1 MSDAVKSGLLD
12 GLRVIEMSH
21 VMAAPTC
28 GLMLADMG
36 ADVIKVE
43 RSSGGDGVRR
53 NAPHIDGYSA
63 PFTMMNRNKRGIAI
77 NTKSAEGL
85 AALRQIIGTA
95 DIFIDNYRPGAME
108 HYGLSFADLKDDF
121 PKLICCSL
129 SGFGKGGPLGQ
140 QGGFDLVAQGMSGL
154 MSYTGEGAGRPPV
167 KVGSPVTDITA
178 GILAAMSILG
188 AVIQRQRTGLGQMV
202 DTSLFEAGVAL
213 SYWQSAIHLA
223 SGEIPGAMGSA
234 HPLMAPYQAF
244 QTSDGWINVGAA
256 SQATWEGLVRCLDDP
271 ALGEDPR
278 FRDNLGRMEHLDELV
293 ADLTERFVKHSTDDW
308 LALLEKFDV
317 PAGPVLNVAQM
328 AVHPQTVARDM
339 IRDVP
344 GGDRPDMKAIG
355 HPVKFSAADTDI
367 KRPAPRLG
375 EHSREVLL
383 ECGFSADDADAL
395 ITSGAVLQDQD

>member
-1 MSDAVKSGLLD
+1 MSENKSGLLA

-28 GLMLADMG
+28 GMMLADMG

-43 RSSGGDGVRR
+43 RVPGGDGVRR

-63 PFTMMNRNKRGIAI
+63 PFTMMNRNKRGFAV
-77 NTKSAEGL
+77 NTKTPEGL
-85 AALRQIIGTA
+85 ATLRRLIGGA
-95 DIFIDNYRPGAME
+95 DIFIENYRPGAMD
-108 HYGLSFADLKDDF
+108 HYGIGYGDLKADF
-121 PKLICCSL
+121 PALVYCSL

-154 MSYTGEGAGRPPV
+154 MSYPGEGAGRPPV

-188 AVIQRQRTGLGQMV
+188 AIVQRGQTGKGQSV
-202 DTSLFEAGVAL
+202 ETSLFEAGIAL

-256 SQATWEGLVRCLDDP
+256 SQATWEGLVKCLDDP
-271 ALGEDPR
+271 ALGKDPR
-278 FRDNLGRMEHLDELV
+278 FVDNLGRMKHLDELV
-293 ADLTERFVKHSTDDW
+293 ADLTERFVKKSTDDW
-308 LALLEKFDV
+308 LALLEEYDV
-317 PAGPVLNVAQM
+317 PAGPVLDVKQM
-328 AVHPQTVARDM
+328 AVHPQTTARNM

-355 HPVKFSAADTDI
+355 HPVKFSESHTEI
-367 KRPAPRLG
+367 MRPAPRLG

-383 ECGFSADDADAL
+383 EGGFSEDEADAL
-395 ITSGAVLQDQD
+395 ITAGAVHQD

>member
-1 MSDAVKSGLLD
+1 MTSSEKPGLLA
-12 GLRVIEMSH
+12 GLRIIEMSH

-28 GLMLADMG
+28 GMMLADMG

-43 RSSGGDGVRR
+43 RVPGGDGVRR

-63 PFTMMNRNKRGIAI
+63 PFTMMNRNKRGIAV
-77 NTKSAEGL
+77 NSKNPEGL
-85 AALRQIIGTA
+85 AALRRLIGSA
-95 DIFIDNYRPGAME
+95 DIFIENYRPGAME
-108 HYGLSFADLKDDF
+108 HFGIGYESMKADF
-121 PKLICCSL
+121 PKLIYCSL

-154 MSYTGEGAGRPPV
+154 MSITGEGAGRPPV

-178 GILAAMSILG
+178 GILAAMGILG
-188 AVIQRQRTGLGQMV
+188 AVVQRGITGLGQQV

-213 SYWQSAIHLA
+213 TYWQSAIHLA

-256 SQATWEGLVRCLDDP
+256 SQPTWEGLVRCLNDE
-271 ALGEDPR
+271 ALGADPR
-278 FRDNLGRMEHLDELV
+278 FVDNLGRMKHLDELV
-293 ADLTERFVKHSTDDW
+293 ADLSARFVQKSTDDW
-308 LALLEKFDV
+308 LALLEEFDV
-317 PAGPVLNVAQM
+317 PAGPVLNVQEM
-328 AVHPQTVARDM
+328 ANHPQTIARDM

-355 HPVKFSAADTDI
+355 HPVKFSQASTAIT
-367 KRPAPRLG
+367 RPAPRLG
-375 EHSREVLL
+375 EHTKEVLL
-383 ECGFSADDADAL
+383 EGGFSEQEADAL
-395 ITSGAVLQDQD
+395 ITSGALHQG

>member
-1 MSDAVKSGLLD
+1 MTKDSKGLLA
-12 GLRVIEMSH
+12 GLRVIELSH

-28 GLMLADMG
+28 GMMLADMG

-43 RSSGGDGVRR
+43 RFPGGDGVRR

-63 PFTMMNRNKRGIAI
+63 PFTMMNRNKRGVAI
-77 NTKSAEGL
+77 NTKTPEGL
-85 AALRQIIGTA
+85 AALRQMIGSA
-95 DIFIDNYRPGAME
+95 DIFIENYRPGAME
-108 HYGLSFADLKDDF
+108 HYGIGYDDLKADF
-121 PKLICCSL
+121 PTLVYCSL
-129 SGFGKGGPLGQ
+129 SGFGKGGPLGH

-154 MSYTGEGAGRPPV
+154 MSFTGEGAGRPPV

-188 AVIQRQRTGLGQMV
+188 AIVQRGRTGQGQMV
-202 DTSLFEAGVAL
+202 DTSLFEAGIAL

-223 SGEIPGAMGSA
+223 SGEIPCAMGSA

-256 SQATWEGLVRCLDDP
+256 SQATWEGLVKCLDDP

-278 FRDNLGRMEHLDELV
+278 FVDNLGRMEHLDELV
-293 ADLTERFVKHSTDDW
+293 ADLNERFVLKTTDDW
-308 LALLEKFDV
+308 LTVLEEFDV
-317 PAGPVLNVAQM
+317 PAGPVLNVQQM
-328 AVHPQTVARDM
+328 AQHPQTIARDM

-355 HPVKFSAADTDI
+355 HPVKFSDADTVI
-367 KRPAPRLG
+367 TRPAPRLG
-375 EHSREVLL
+375 EHTRDVLL
-383 ECGFSADDADAL
+383 ESGYSAEEADGL
-395 ITSGAVLQDQD
+395 IGSGAVHQD

>member
-1 MSDAVKSGLLD
+1 MSEKKTGLLA

-28 GLMLADMG
+28 GMMLADMG

-43 RSSGGDGVRR
+43 RVPGGDGVRR

-63 PFTMMNRNKRGIAI
+63 PFTMMNRNKRGFAV
-77 NTKSAEGL
+77 NTKTPEGL
-85 AALRQIIGTA
+85 AALRRLIGGA
-95 DIFIDNYRPGAME
+95 DIFIENYRPGAMH
-108 HYGLSFADLKDDF
+108 HYGIGYDDLKADF
-121 PKLICCSL
+121 PALVYCSL

-154 MSYTGEGAGRPPV
+154 MSFTGEGAGRPPV

-188 AVIQRQRTGLGQMV
+188 AIVQRGQTGKGQSV
-202 DTSLFEAGVAL
+202 ETSLFEAGIAL

-256 SQATWEGLVRCLDDP
+256 SQATWEGLVKCLDDP
-271 ALGEDPR
+271 GLGEDPR
-278 FRDNLGRMEHLDELV
+278 FVDNLGRMKHLDDLV
-293 ADLTERFVKHSTDDW
+293 ADLTTRFAKKSTDDW
-308 LALLEKFDV
+308 LALLEEYDV
-317 PAGPVLNVAQM
+317 PAGPVLDVKQM
-328 AVHPQTVARDM
+328 ALHPQTTARNM

-355 HPVKFSAADTDI
+355 HPVKFSEADTEI
-367 KRPAPRLG
+367 TRPAPRLG
-375 EHSREVLL
+375 EHTREVLL
-383 ECGFSADDADAL
+383 EGGFSEEEADVL
-395 ITSGAVLQDQD
+395 ITAGAVVQD